1 MKGADL
7 LARWAAAR
15 AGEAPRP
22 APTAADEALFPAV
35 PGSVREAGTTQ
46 NACKSGLF
54 PLFPPVP
61 GISGQGCNVGPC
73 EAERERADD
82 AGPGDA
88 PDADDAA
95 PEPPPLPFR
104 LAAWGDAADVPR
116 PGDTCGTCSRRS
128 PRGGRWWCEATAPK
142 GWRCARCHPGDHVP
156 EAERFE
162 VLT

>member
-1 MKGADL
+1 MRA
-7 LARWAAAR
+7 AEIFERWRAAR
-15 AGEAPRP
+15 EGAP
-22 APTAADEALFPAV
+22 AELSPAV
-35 PGSVREAGTTQ
+35 PGPRFEAGTLG
-46 NACKSGLF
+46 NADKSGLS
-54 PLFPPVP
+54 PLSPVVP
-61 GISGQGCNVGPC
+61 AGIEQGCNVVPR
-73 EAERERADD
+73 EAERERVDD

-88 PDADDAA
+88 PEADDAA
-95 PEPPPLPFR
+95 PEPMPLPFR

-142 GWRCARCHPGDHVP
+142 GWRCARCHPADHMP

>member
-1 MKGADL
+1 MRA
-7 LARWAAAR
+7 AEIFERWRAAR
-15 AGEAPRP
+15 EGTPGELSPV
-22 APTAADEALFPAV
+22 V
-35 PGSVREAGTTQ
+35 PGPRFEAGTLGK
-46 NACKSGLF
+46 ADKSGLS
-54 PLFPPVP
+54 PLSPVVP
-61 GISGQGCNVGPC
+61 AGMEQGCNVGPC
-73 EAERERADD
+73 EAERERAYD

-128 PRGGRWWCEATAPK
+128 PRGGRWWREATAPK
-142 GWRCARCHPGDHVP
+142 GWRCARCHPGDHMP
-156 EAERFE
+156 EAERAE